1 MARNLTGL
9 EESTYKRIRS
19 RKNCFPGLLKKLFDE
34 IGNTMSKNITAGFA
48 ACGIYPLNK
57 EQLLKKLPDPTIKNK
72 DNSRTVE
79 NNKKTGTNETEVNE
93 KTGMTETEVTEK
105 TATDDIKMT
114 RNKTENEDLR
124 ERMNNVVVNY
134 LQNVR
139 QKQ

>member
-1 MARNLTGL
+1 M
-9 EESTYKRIRS
+9 
-19 RKNCFPGLLKKLFDE
+19 
-34 IGNTMSKNITAGFA
+34 
-48 ACGIYPLNK
+48 
-57 EQLLKKLPDPTIKNK
+57 KKLPDPTIKNK

-79 NNKKTGTNETEVNE
+79 NNKKTGTNETEVSEKTRTNETEVNE
-93 KTGMTETEVTEK
+93 KTGMAETEVTEK

-114 RNKTENEDLR
+114 RNKNENEDLR